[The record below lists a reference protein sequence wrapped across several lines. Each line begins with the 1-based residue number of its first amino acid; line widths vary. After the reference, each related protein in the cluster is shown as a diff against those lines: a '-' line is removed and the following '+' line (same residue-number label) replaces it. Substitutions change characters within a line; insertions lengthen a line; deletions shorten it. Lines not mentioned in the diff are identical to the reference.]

1 MTDEPR
7 DQLSERCRRCNALL
21 PVDSAFCAE
30 CGLSRST
37 KPGDAGLARSPK
49 LILGIAVGAI
59 AALAVGVVVALAIS
73 ATRGTAQASGA
84 STPSPSA
91 SGTAPPATAS
101 PTAGPTASPSPTVV
115 AIPLIPNR
123 AIAVVTANTLNV
135 RADARESAESVGGVA
150 AGDHLFVIGDP
161 LEAGDLRWYRV
172 AVGFTDGPCLD
183 APDQCEERVGWVA
196 TPTTGEAAWIEEADV
211 NCPASP
217 VDAELLI
224 DMEPLARLH
233 CFGNQEVSGTG
244 WFDHACCSYVGAVAY
259 SPAWLAAPS
268 SAWFEA
274 SDFHASMRV
283 RISPPEAIPFP
294 VPGDIIQF
302 TGHFEDPAAPTC
314 LASVEDPQYA
324 KYVTEPA
331 VMVVRCRYQFVIT
344 AFHVVG
350 HEGDTSGCGCLV
362 PPPSGYDTR
371 IGTARRL
378 G

>member
-7 DQLSERCRRCNALL
+7 DQLSERCRQCNALL

-30 CGLSRST
+30 CGLSRPTSR
-37 KPGDAGLARSPK
+37 GDAGRARSPQ
-49 LILGIAVGAI
+49 LILGIAVVAI
-59 AALAVGVVVALAIS
+59 AALVGGVVLSFAIS
-73 ATRGTAQASGA
+73 GTRGTAQSSGA
-84 STPSPSA
+84 STPSPSPPE
-91 SGTAPPATAS
+91 TAPPVTAS
-101 PTAGPTASPSPTVV
+101 PTASPSPTVA
-115 AIPLIPNR
+115 AIPQIPNR

-135 RADARESAESVGGVA
+135 RADAQETAESVGEVA

-161 LEAGDLRWYRV
+161 LESGDLRWYRV
-172 AVGFTDGPCLD
+172 AVGFTDLPCLD
-183 APDQCEERVGWVA
+183 APDQCDERVGWVA
-196 TPTTGEAAWIEEADV
+196 TPTTGEEAWIEETDV
-211 NCPASP
+211 NCPTSP
-217 VDAELLI
+217 VEAELLI

-233 CFGNQEVSGTG
+233 CFGNQEVTGTG

-274 SDFHASMRV
+274 SDFHASMLV

-344 AFHVVG
+344 ALQVIG
-350 HEGDTSGCGCLV
+350 HEGDASGCGCLV

-371 IGTARRL
+371 IGTAKRL